1 MDRFRCAFGNRS
13 SFRNPSSYRTPLVS
27 HRPQAGS
34 AAWSALLKHRGAAA
48 IGLRGGEAR
57 GRNPHDTTQTKP
69 NPAPVFV
76 HLLGPH
82 RTVAE
87 QTKLRD
93 SSR

>member
-1 MDRFRCAFGNRS
+1 MVTEA
-13 SFRNPSSYRTPLVS
+13 VS
-27 HRPQAGS
+27 GIPAPTELPWCPTGPRQDQQHG
-34 AAWSALLKHRGAAA
+34 ALLKHRGAAA

>member
-1 MDRFRCAFGNRS
+1 LVTEAVSGIPAPTGLPWC
-13 SFRNPSSYRTPLVS
+13 PSV
-27 HRPQAGS
+27 RPQAGS
-34 AAWSALLKHRGAAA
+34 AARSTLLKHRGAAA

-76 HLLGPH
+76 HLLGLH

-87 QTKLRD
+87 QTKLHD